1 MKYSKLTCA
10 LAFLL
15 ASFIPQLQAQNIYGE
30 WLGVT
35 SDDWSESSNWD
46 NNGASYI
53 PGTDTA
59 NDTARIYNNTTS
71 SPDSTAFN
79 TALKSGSI
87 SLQRIW
93 LGNSG
98 DSNESGVLTVESG
111 ASLTTSGDFNL
122 ENNSTLTS
130 SGAILVN
137 TGNGLLV
144 RDNSNVILKNGS
156 TLNKLNLEHN
166 STATLEDGSS
176 LDLLRLTGDT
186 QATVEAGSSV
196 TTFQL
201 ANNSQLTMNS
211 TYDSRLDVNSGSSLI
226 LNGTVND
233 AVNFNT
239 SGTGLIGENGI
250 ITGNLAVNRTASV
263 TINGTVQGR
272 INVNATGSATLNGT
286 CLGDFKI
293 GDSTEMQYINENAI
307 VQGEV
312 SCDGNDQLT
321 IAGTVNGAGEGFA
334 ITGSAHYTILPT
346 ANIISN
352 NTNISWIFDNAQ
364 VTWKVGADGSVATLK
379 TIRRADVYGD
389 DPYGGQW
396 RFTGVRTFTDP
407 GTGEVTTYTP
417 VLKVDLTDCTV
428 YGTPITLK
436 LVSNIQNEDQ
446 FESLTKFYV
455 GDTEVTERFTYTA
468 GTGSFTGSIEN
479 PAPDADGDGISD
491 DDEIANGT
499 DPNSVDTDGDNL
511 LDNYET
517 GTGTY
522 VSATNTGTSPIL
534 QDSDGDGLRDD
545 YETATGVYVS
555 ATDTGTDPN
564 VADTD
569 IDGMNDYLEVQYLGL
584 NPNVGNSTLIS
595 ELPSTGGGL
604 TEQDIIDLR
613 VGSKLA
619 SIANDEATLQVII
632 EQSNDL
638 GSWSTLQ
645 TENVT
650 VDAPAGTDK
659 QFFRYRMQD

>member
-1 MKYSKLTCA
+1 MKYRKSACA

-53 PGTDTA
+53 PGTDPV

-71 SPDSTAFN
+71 SPDPTGFN

-137 TGNGLLV
+137 TGNGLLA

-156 TLNKLNLEHN
+156 SLNKLNLEQN
-166 STATLEDGSS
+166 STATLEDGST
-176 LDLLRLTGDT
+176 LDTLRLTADT
-186 QATVEAGSSV
+186 QATMEAGSSV
-196 TTFQL
+196 TTIQL
-201 ANNSQLTMNS
+201 ANNSQLTM
-211 TYDSRLDVNSGSSLI
+211 DSSYSSRIDVNSGSSLI
-226 LNGTVND
+226 MNGTVD
-233 AVNFNT
+233 DSINFNT

-250 ITGNLAVNRTASV
+250 VTGSVNVNRTASV
-263 TINGTVQGR
+263 TVNGTVQGR
-272 INVNATGSATLNGT
+272 LNINETGIVTLNGT
-286 CLGDFKI
+286 CLGDFKVNT
-293 GDSTEMQYINENAI
+293 STEMQYINENAI

-312 SCDGNDQLT
+312 KLDGNDQLT
-321 IAGTVNGAGEGFA
+321 IAGTVNGSGEGFA
-334 ITGSAHYTILPT
+334 LSGSSNCIILPS

-352 NTNISWIFDNAQ
+352 DTNISWIFDDAQ

-379 TIRRADVYGD
+379 TIRQEVNAGQGD
-389 DPYGGQW
+389 GQW
-396 RFTGVRTFTDP
+396 RFTGVRTDNA
-407 GTGEVTTYTP
+407 GITYTP

-446 FESLTKFYV
+446 FDSLTKFYV
-455 GDTEVTERFTYTA
+455 GDTEVTDRFTYTT
-468 GTGSFTGSIEN
+468 GTGSFTGSLLN

-491 DDEIANGT
+491 DDEISNGT
-499 DPNSVDTDGDNL
+499 DPYSNDTDGDNL

-534 QDSDGDGLRDD
+534 QDSDSDGLRDD

-569 IDGMNDYLEVQYLGL
+569 SDGMSDYLEVQYLGL

-619 SIANDEATLQVII
+619 SIANDEATLQVVI